1 MITAMTLMI
10 AVLALSVAALV
21 ATLRSVLHDGSA
33 RPPRSHRVDPDF
45 LPPSA
50 RSSFDRAS

>member
-1 MITAMTLMI
+1 MTLMI